1 MLSGA
6 ACADTAGSEGFSG
19 TEQSLLTALAFEPT
33 GLDALQARTGLDT
46 PTLQALLMG
55 LELQGHVARLPGSLF
70 QRLARG

>member
-1 MLSGA
+1 MDGLS
-6 ACADTAGSEGFSG
+6 EV
-19 TEQSLLTALAFEPT
+19 EQSLLVALAFEPA

-70 QRLARG
+70 QRQATA

>member
-1 MLSGA
+1 MEPQGISGI
-6 ACADTAGSEGFSG
+6 ER
-19 TEQSLLTALAFEPT
+19 SLLDALAFEPA

-70 QRLARG
+70 QRLVRS